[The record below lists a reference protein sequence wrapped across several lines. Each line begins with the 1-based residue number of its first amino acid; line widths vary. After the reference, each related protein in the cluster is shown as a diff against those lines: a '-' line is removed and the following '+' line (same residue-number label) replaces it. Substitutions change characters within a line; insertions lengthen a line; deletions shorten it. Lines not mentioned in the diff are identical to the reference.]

1 MRNDESNKN
10 IYGYENKEDKR
21 IPSDIKIKFI
31 DTL

>member
-10 IYGYENKEDKR
+10 IFGYENKENER